1 MNGGTC
7 SASAARNVGVP
18 TTGERKA
25 LWFLAIVALSGSG
38 VRLWR
43 ANEIPPEPVDT
54 LALSAQ
60 LARVDSVRARGGTRP
75 KHPRLIVAAPPDSA
89 LRDPAPIQMVDLDRA
104 TADEIEALPG
114 IGPALARR
122 IVANR
127 DSVGAYGHIDAL
139 CAVPGIG
146 KSIVQRLRP
155 LVTFTGAR
163 RPVSDECGGASKRP
177 RGSHGGRDV
186 KSR

>member
-1 MNGGTC
+1 MHHSC
-7 SASAARNVGVP
+7 VP
-18 TTGERKA
+18 TAGERKA

-43 ANEIPPEPVDT
+43 SNDVPVEPADT

-60 LARVDSVRARGGTRP
+60 LARVDSVRGGRKRSRNSSRT
-75 KHPRLIVAAPPDSA
+75 
-89 LRDPAPIQMVDLDRA
+89 RDPRPATRDQRPRTRNPAPSTDSLLDLDRA
-104 TADEIEALPG
+104 TAEEIEALPG

-127 DSVGAYGHIDAL
+127 DSDGAYGHIDAL
-139 CAVPGIG
+139 CDVRGIG
-146 KSIVQRLRP
+146 KAMVQRLRP

-163 RPVSDECGGASKRP
+163 RPLSDECGGASKRP
-177 RGSHGGRDV
+177 RASRGGRDV